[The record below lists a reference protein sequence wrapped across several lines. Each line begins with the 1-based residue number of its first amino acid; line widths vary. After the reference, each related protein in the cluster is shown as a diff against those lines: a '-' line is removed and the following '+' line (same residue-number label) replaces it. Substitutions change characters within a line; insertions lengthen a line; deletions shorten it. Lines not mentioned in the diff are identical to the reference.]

1 MGDCST
7 KTVGI
12 QKDVIRALLAST
24 PGVMDI
30 ANQLDLTPREV
41 RDILQENL
49 IQLGGSLPQPN
60 SVIPTAGRIPSD
72 FPNLSGGLR
81 RLMSK
86 EPHHS

>member
-1 MGDCST
+1 MGDSLA
-7 KTVGI
+7 KTLGI

-30 ANQLDLTPREV
+30 ASQLDITPREV

-49 IQLGGSLPQPN
+49 LQLGGSLPQPN
-60 SVIPTAGRIPSD
+60 SVIPGTNRIASE
-72 FPNLSGGLR
+72 FSNWGGGLQ

-86 EPHHS
+86 GHSS